1 MSKPSINPEHVLI
14 LGAGPGL
21 SASVARRFG
30 AEGYAI
36 TLVAR
41 SEQNLTALAQE
52 LRSDGITVDTATA
65 DAADSKG
72 FRATLKDLADRITP
86 GVVVY
91 NAALITSD
99 SILDIDEDY
108 LLSSYAV
115 NVVGAISAAQVFTPA
130 MRKAKA
136 GTFLATGGY
145 AYIDPYPAY
154 ASLALGKA
162 GLRAAT
168 TLLHKE
174 LKDDGVHATS
184 ITVHGPIVPDTA
196 LAPDLIAESYWT
208 LHNQLAE
215 AWTDEI
221 HFTGQD

>member
-1 MSKPSINPEHVLI
+1 
-14 LGAGPGL
+14 
-21 SASVARRFG
+21 
-30 AEGYAI
+30 
-36 TLVAR
+36 
-41 SEQNLTALAQE
+41 
-52 LRSDGITVDTATA
+52 
-65 DAADSKG
+65 
-72 FRATLKDLADRITP
+72 
-86 GVVVY
+86 
-91 NAALITSD
+91 
-99 SILDIDEDY
+99 
-108 LLSSYAV
+108 
-115 NVVGAISAAQVFTPA
+115 
-130 MRKAKA
+130 MREAKA

-184 ITVHGPIVPDTA
+184 VTVHGPIAPDTA